1 MIKIKVI
8 ENTFSKINY
17 NQKAA
22 HPLQSWEWGEARSQ
36 LGLEVVRIGV
46 FIKDL
51 LSDVY
56 QMTIHKVPHTPFHI
70 GYIPRSRLPSKQVL
84 DFIKSL
90 SSQKNIIFVK
100 FEPNIE
106 SDKTNRQSIMPAL
119 QESPHPLFPKWTQ
132 LLDLEKGEDLLIQM
146 MKPKT
151 RYNVRLAQKKG
162 VVVKEVSNET
172 GFKTFIDL
180 YFDTC
185 KRQRYFG
192 HDLLYHETIWNK
204 LKGKIAHILIAY
216 YDNRPLAAYEVF
228 LFNEIIYYTYGGTSE
243 LHRNLMASNLLM
255 WELIRFGRNNK
266 AKKLDMW
273 GSLPPVYKETH
284 PWAGFT
290 RFKEGYGGTFIEMVG
305 AYDLVINQPLYLI
318 YNRLNTLRSIYL
330 SLISP

>member
-1 MIKIKVI
+1 MKIRVI
-8 ENTFSKINY
+8 EDAFSEVTY

-46 FIKDL
+46 FINDL

-56 QMTIHKVPHTPFHI
+56 QMTVHQVPHTPFQI
-70 GYIPRSRLPSKQVL
+70 GYIPRSRLPSKEVL

-90 SSQKNIIFVK
+90 GIKKNIIFVK

-106 SDKTNRQSIMPAL
+106 SDNTNRQSVL
-119 QESPHPLFPKWTQ
+119 SSLEESPHPLFPKWTQ
-132 LLDLEKGEDLLIQM
+132 VLDLNNGEDLLIQM

-172 GFKTFIDL
+172 GFKTFIGL
-180 YFDTC
+180 YLDTC
-185 KRQRYFG
+185 RRQHYFG
-192 HDLLYHETIWNK
+192 HDLTYHKAIWDK
-204 LKGKIAHILIAY
+204 LKGKMAHILIAY
-216 YDNRPLAAYEVF
+216 YDNLPLAAYEVF
-228 LFNEIIYYTYGGTSE
+228 LFNGILYYTYGGTSE

-255 WELIRFGRNNK
+255 WELIRFGKNNN
-266 AKKLDMW
+266 AGKLDMW
-273 GSLPPVYKETH
+273 GSLPPGYNETH

-290 RFKEGYGGTFIEMVG
+290 RFKEGYGATFVQMVG
-305 AYDLVINQPLYLI
+305 SYDLVINRPLYFM
-318 YNRLNTLRSIYL
+318 YNHLNTLRTLYL
-330 SLISP
+330 SLI